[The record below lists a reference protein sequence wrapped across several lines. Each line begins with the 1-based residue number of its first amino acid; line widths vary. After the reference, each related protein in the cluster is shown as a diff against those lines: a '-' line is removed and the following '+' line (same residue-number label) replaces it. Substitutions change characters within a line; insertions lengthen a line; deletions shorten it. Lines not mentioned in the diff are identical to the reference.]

1 MNLPLFSVGRHAGL
15 NVSDRNCLKRIK
27 RLFQLSTDMDFMHV
41 EFHTLLVGFEKES
54 LVS

>member
-27 RLFQLSTDMDFMHV
+27 SFFQLFISIDSMHV
-41 EFHTLLVGFEKES
+41 EFHALLVGFEKD
-54 LVS
+54 L